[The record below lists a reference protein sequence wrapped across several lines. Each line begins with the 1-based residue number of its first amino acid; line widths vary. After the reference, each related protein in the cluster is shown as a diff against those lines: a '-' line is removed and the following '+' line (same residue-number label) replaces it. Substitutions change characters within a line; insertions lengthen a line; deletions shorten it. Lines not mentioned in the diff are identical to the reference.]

1 MAQLFLHFPDTEA
14 IATTALRAAGYRAAS
29 SIPANPTYPLVV
41 VRRLGG
47 TPAEKRVLDRATL
60 QVDVWGNNKSEARDL
75 GDAARRVLMNLEGT
89 SSVDFNGYITCVED
103 VLGLFWLPDQ
113 ETKRDRYIFSVA
125 LYAKQLYTVTT

>member
-1 MAQLFLHFPDTEA
+1 MAQQFLHFPDTEA

-29 SIPANPTYPLVV
+29 SLSANQVYPCVV
-41 VRRLGG
+41 VKRLGG
-47 TPAEKRVLDRATL
+47 TPADKRVLDRATL

-75 GDAARRVLMNLEGT
+75 AHNARLLLMNLEGT
-89 SSVDFNGYITCVED
+89 SSNDFNGFITCVED

-125 LYAKQLYTVTT
+125 MYAKQLYTVTT